1 MFELT
6 SPRLAGRVPVAPA
19 SSRLGGVLT
28 GTPTNTS
35 GNPLVALECVR
46 DRESGSDWELVDGR
60 TLRHLNLD
68 TADDQMISVTFGQ
81 CADQDF
87 VLHRE
92 PPSRRRSR
100 PCHVAS
106 KSMSSRALPSVFTH
120 TIPRRPRNDCG
131 PSNLHAQRPRC
142 EPGPC

>member
-1 MFELT
+1 MSTRARVLGLGALIVIAPLAAPLATTAQPSEKVWRIGVLYRVTDARVLT
-6 SPRLAGRVPVAPA
+6 
-19 SSRLGGVLT
+19 LGG
-28 GTPTNTS
+28 
-35 GNPLVALECVR
+35 
-46 DRESGSDWELVDGR
+46 VDGR

-100 PCHVAS
+100 PC
-106 KSMSSRALPSVFTH
+106 
-120 TIPRRPRNDCG
+120 ICI
-131 PSNLHAQRPRC
+131 
-142 EPGPC
+142 